1 MKREFVFDEALRM
14 LEVTWSS
21 LPKYPRQNELGNLIF
36 IRNELSFNWI
46 FLFLK
51 IAALFE
57 RIPDLAPTASA
68 PIPLPTRIKESP
80 YTKVCSLRRQSSSP
94 ASSFSL
100 NSSDGPP
107 PTGLHSALKNSRDS
121 QSLCSPSWDRVRMEP
136 DLDDVFVPNHLE
148 SLKVVVA
155 AGNHSKPKE
164 ESTESPRDP
173 AQANGHDQSVDVVQ
187 TASSVEHL
195 SSALSLLLNSK
206 DPEQGLQSV
215 SPSCPLEDSS
225 LQDFEVIGSCEE
237 ATESAAAAATAT
249 GSNNPTHINYVRS
262 GVRPS
267 LPSPDV
273 LGCGNPFLIFLC
285 LTVLLQHRDSII
297 NRSLDSNEMAMHF
310 DRLVRKH
317 NLERVLSQ
325 ARTLYYRYLGHFN
338 SQNSWP
344 VFSTNFPPPV
354 STNQWL
360 DPWKKN

>member
-1 MKREFVFDEALRM
+1 M
-14 LEVTWSS
+14 
-21 LPKYPRQNELGNLIF
+21 
-36 IRNELSFNWI
+36 
-46 FLFLK
+46 
-51 IAALFE
+51 
-57 RIPDLAPTASA
+57 
-68 PIPLPTRIKESP
+68 
-80 YTKVCSLRRQSSSP
+80 CSLRRQSSSP
-94 ASSFSL
+94 ASSFTL

-136 DLDDVFVPNHLE
+136 GLDDVFGPNHLE

-155 AGNHSKPKE
+155 DGNPSKPKE

-173 AQANGHDQSVDVVQ
+173 AQANGHDKSDEKGQVDVVQ

-195 SSALSLLLNSK
+195 SSALSLLMNSK
-206 DPEQGLQSV
+206 DPEQGLLSV

-237 ATESAAAAATAT
+237 VTESAAAAAATAT
-249 GSNNPTHINYVRS
+249 GPNNPTHINYVRS
-262 GVRPS
+262 GIRPS

-338 SQNSWP
+338 SQNS
-344 VFSTNFPPPV
+344 
-354 STNQWL
+354 
-360 DPWKKN
+360 

>member
-1 MKREFVFDEALRM
+1 
-14 LEVTWSS
+14 
-21 LPKYPRQNELGNLIF
+21 
-36 IRNELSFNWI
+36 
-46 FLFLK
+46 LK

-195 SSALSLLLNSK
+195 SSALSLLLYSK

-338 SQNSWP
+338 SQNS
-344 VFSTNFPPPV
+344 
-354 STNQWL
+354 
-360 DPWKKN
+360 